1 MSLAEL
7 NVCQM
12 SHIPRVE
19 ADTLVAKC
27 LTMVYGNYAQ

>member
-1 MSLAEL
+1 
-7 NVCQM
+7 M